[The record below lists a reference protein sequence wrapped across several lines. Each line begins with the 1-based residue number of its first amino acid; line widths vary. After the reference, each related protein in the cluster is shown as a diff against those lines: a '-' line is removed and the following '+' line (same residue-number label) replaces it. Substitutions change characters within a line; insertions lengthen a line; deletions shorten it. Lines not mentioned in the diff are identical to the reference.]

1 MQLLTDKYKPTLEHI
16 PQDMKPVV
24 EYVTSYTKQKKK
36 SLLIYGPTGT
46 GKTAAVYALAEKLGV
61 ELVEVNASDFR
72 SADEINAKIGNAL
85 KQQSLFSKS
94 KLILIDELDGISGN
108 EDRGGVSALTDLIA
122 NAKFPV
128 ILIANDPFESKFN
141 PLRTKSVLLEFP
153 AIPVAAMVSALKRIV
168 EGEKITVDD
177 SFLKSLARR
186 SGGDLRGAIIDLQ
199 TLLPAPSMKDLD
211 TLHERQ
217 HAESIRQVLVKI
229 FKSTDEHLAR
239 TAFDVVDEDLNECM
253 LWIDENL
260 PKEYKAPADIARAY
274 NWLSKADV
282 FQGRIRRWQHWRFL
296 VYVSALMS
304 AGVALAKDKKS
315 PDFVQYERTQRI
327 LKLWMA
333 KQKYARRTRV
343 GEKVGA
349 APHTSKKKAVH
360 DSVPFIYALYQK
372 RHPSTALIS
381 SQLKFDEEELEWLE
395 K

>member
-211 TLHERQ
+211 TLH
-217 HAESIRQVLVKI
+217 
-229 FKSTDEHLAR
+229 
-239 TAFDVVDEDLNECM
+239 
-253 LWIDENL
+253 
-260 PKEYKAPADIARAY
+260 
-274 NWLSKADV
+274 
-282 FQGRIRRWQHWRFL
+282 
-296 VYVSALMS
+296 
-304 AGVALAKDKKS
+304 
-315 PDFVQYERTQRI
+315 
-327 LKLWMA
+327 
-333 KQKYARRTRV
+333 
-343 GEKVGA
+343 
-349 APHTSKKKAVH
+349 
-360 DSVPFIYALYQK
+360 
-372 RHPSTALIS
+372 
-381 SQLKFDEEELEWLE
+381 
-395 K
+395 

>member
-1 MQLLTDKYKPTLEHI
+1 MLTFKYKPKLEHI
-16 PQDMKPVV
+16 QHDMKPLV
-24 EYVTSYTKQKKK
+24 EYVTNYAKQKKK
-36 SLLIYGPTGT
+36 SLLVYGPTGT
-46 GKTAAVYALAEKLGV
+46 GKTAAVYALAEKLGL

-72 SADEINAKIGNAL
+72 SADEINQKIGNAL

-94 KLILIDELDGISGN
+94 KLIVIDELDGISGN
-108 EDRGGVSALTDLIA
+108 EDRGGVSALAELIA

-141 PLRTKSVLLEFP
+141 PLRTKSLLVEFP
-153 AIPVAAMVSALKRIV
+153 AVPVASMVVALKRITD
-168 EGEKITVDD
+168 GEKITVDD
-177 SFLKSLARR
+177 AFLKSLARR

-199 TLLPAPSMKDLD
+199 TLLPLPTVKDLD

-217 HAESIRQVLVKI
+217 HAESIMQVLVKV
-229 FKSTDEHLAR
+229 FKSTDEQVAR
-239 TAFDVVDEDLNECM
+239 SAFDNIDEDLNECM
-253 LWIDENL
+253 LWVDENL
-260 PKEYKAPADIARAY
+260 PKEYKSSADLARAY

-349 APHTSKKKAVH
+349 ATHTSKKKAVH